1 MLNALRG
8 QVNSIKQKGQVNSIK
23 QKSEGLIEEYIEINE
38 KKKGCVFLKILK
50 KKPT

>member
-1 MLNALRG
+1 MLNVLRG

-23 QKSEGLIEEYIEINE
+23 QKSEGLIEEYIEING
-38 KKKGCVFLKILK
+38 KKKECAFLKILK